1 MVQSMENYKFDL
13 RVRRLRDPFLQQ
25 NISTEMRVWVVFL
38 QRSLTGLKFISQKC
52 IILLLKSNINI
63 FLWYLIITHTGS
75 VSSSSYTLSTP
86 ESNLSIKKTTRMMR
100 LLIIILNSFKHHLLL
115 YLSSNHQIKSFLT
128 KI

>member
-13 RVRRLRDPFLQQ
+13 RVRGLRYPFLQQ
-25 NISTEMRVWVVFL
+25 NISTEMRVWAVFL
-38 QRSLTGLKFISQKC
+38 QSSLTGLKFISQKC

-86 ESNLSIKKTTRMMR
+86 ESNLSIKKNHKNNETT
-100 LLIIILNSFKHHLLL
+100 N
-115 YLSSNHQIKSFLT
+115 YNT
-128 KI
+128 